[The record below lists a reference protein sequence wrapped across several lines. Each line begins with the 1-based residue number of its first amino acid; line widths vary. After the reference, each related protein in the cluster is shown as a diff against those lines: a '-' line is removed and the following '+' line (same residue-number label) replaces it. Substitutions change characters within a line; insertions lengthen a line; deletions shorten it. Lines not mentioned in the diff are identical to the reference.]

1 MKKRVSSLMLAAVL
15 AAMSVTACSGGKEA
29 GTTPVTTAAA
39 EKAAEETK
47 SEQQTAETPAPT
59 EEKAADGSV
68 DLTVT
73 MPLGQWTDNF
83 DILIEAY
90 KAEHPELGTIAA
102 TFTSTS
108 DYNDLLKAAAAA
120 GELPDIIGTNYGEPF
135 KEWNNYMAD
144 LSTDF
149 PAYELFTEDQKTLGT
164 VNGKVVVAPIYLEGT
179 GILYNMA
186 LLEKAGWKEVP
197 KTRDELKKLCED
209 LTAAGIQPFMHQWA
223 ETNLNLFN
231 WVGPTWLGNKE
242 NGGLDFIQKML
253 SGEDMDLANDPEM
266 NEFLDY
272 YDIAIQYAQPNATA
286 TDKWTARN
294 AFFLEEAAMLTGE
307 GSWEYPNIMNVN
319 PDLMNHIKQDVIP
332 CSNDADKNHLQIQTM
347 CAGVSSQS
355 KNVKAA
361 KDFLS
366 YIRSSEAARVWH
378 QETMG
383 SPTSIVS
390 LEISDKL
397 PCIAVDV
404 LDHVAAGK
412 ASESMWEFTPAV
424 LATDLEE
431 IWSRYVNQQISR
443 EDFTARYAEIFK
455 DYAAGKYN

>member
-1 MKKRVSSLMLAAVL
+1 MKKTIGMLGVTIAMSIVL
-15 AAMSVTACSGGKEA
+15 AGCSKEA
-29 GTTPVTTAAA
+29 PKQDNNTAAENEGETA
-39 EKAAEETK
+39 ANEKPE
-47 SEQQTAETPAPT
+47 
-59 EEKAADGSV
+59 DGSI
-68 DLTVT
+68 DLTVM

-90 KAEHPELGTIAA
+90 KAEHPEIGTIEA
-102 TFTSTS
+102 TFPSTS

-120 GELPDIIGTNYGEPF
+120 GELPDIMGTNYGEPF
-135 KEWNNYMAD
+135 KEWNNYMTD

-149 PAYELFTEDQKTLGT
+149 PAYELLTDSQKELGT
-164 VNGKVVVAPIYLEGT
+164 VNGAVVVAPMYVEGT
-179 GILYNMA
+179 GILYNMK
-186 LLEKAGWKEVP
+186 LLEQVGWKEVP
-197 KTRDELKKLCED
+197 KTRDELVQLCED

-223 ETNLNLFN
+223 ETSLNLFN

-242 NGGLDFIQKML
+242 NGGLEFMEKML
-253 SGEDMDLANDPEM
+253 AGEDMDLHNDVEL

-319 PDLMNHIKQDVIP
+319 PELMDHIKQDVIP
-332 CSNDADKNHLQIQTM
+332 CSNEAEKNHMQIQTM
-347 CAGVSSQS
+347 CAGVNGQS

-361 KDFLS
+361 KEFLS
-366 YIRSSEAARVWH
+366 YIISSEEARVWH

-383 SPTSIVS
+383 SPTSITS

-404 LDHVAAGK
+404 LDHISKGK
-412 ASESMWEFTPAV
+412 ASESMWEFTPTV
-424 LATDLEE
+424 LSTDLEE
-431 IWSRYVNQQISR
+431 LWSRYVNQQATRDEFI
-443 EDFTARYAEIFK
+443 DRYAEIFK
-455 DYAAGKYN
+455 DYADGKYN

>member
-1 MKKRVSSLMLAAVL
+1 MKKRWGAIVLASVL
-15 AAMSVTACSGGKEA
+15 AAMSISACSGGKTTEPADTGKVTEA
-29 GTTPVTTAAA
+29 ATEKEAEASTPA
-39 EKAAEETK
+39 EK
-47 SEQQTAETPAPT
+47 P
-59 EEKAADGSV
+59 ADGSV
-68 DLTVT
+68 NLTVT

-83 DILIEAY
+83 DVLIEAY
-90 KAEHPELGTIAA
+90 KAEHPEIGTIEA
-102 TFTSTS
+102 TFPSTS

-149 PAYELFTEDQKTLGT
+149 PVFDLLTEDQKTLGT

-179 GILYNMA
+179 GILYNME
-186 LLEKAGWKEVP
+186 LLGKAGWTEVP
-197 KTRDELKKLCED
+197 KTRDELQKLCED

-253 SGEDMDLANDPEM
+253 AGEDMDLANDVEL

-319 PDLMNHIKQDVIP
+319 PELMGHIKQDVIP
-332 CSNDADKNHLQIQTM
+332 CSNEADKNHMQIQTM
-347 CAGVSSQS
+347 CAGVSDQS
-355 KNVKAA
+355 KHVKEA
-361 KDFLS
+361 KEFLA
-366 YIRSSEAARVWH
+366 YIISSEEARVWH

-397 PCIAVDV
+397 PCIAIDV

-443 EDFTARYAEIFK
+443 EDFIARYEEIFK

>member
-1 MKKRVSSLMLAAVL
+1 MRKSLRYLGSAALLLVTL
-15 AAMSVTACSGGKEA
+15 LTACSGDKTGETSGA
-29 GTTPVTTAAA
+29 PA
-39 EKAAEETK
+39 ETK
-47 SEQQTAETPAPT
+47 AEQQSSTAEAK
-59 EEKAADGSV
+59 EEKPGDGTI
-68 DLTVT
+68 DLTVM

-83 DILIEAY
+83 DILIDAY
-90 KAEHPELGTIAA
+90 KAEHPEIGTIEA
-102 TFTSTS
+102 TFPSTS

-120 GELPDIIGTNYGEPF
+120 GELPDILGTSYGESF

-149 PAYELFTEDQKTLGT
+149 PAFDLMTEEQKTLGT
-164 VNGKVVVAPIYLEGT
+164 INGKIAIAPMYIEGT
-179 GILYNMA
+179 GILYNTD
-186 LLEKAGWKEVP
+186 LLKKAGWDRTPE
-197 KTRDELKKLCED
+197 TRDELEQLCED

-242 NGGLDFIQKML
+242 NGGLDFLTKML
-253 SGEDMDLANDPEM
+253 EGQDMDLANDVEL

-272 YDIAIQYAQPNATA
+272 YDLAIKYAQPNAAA

-319 PDLMNHIKQDVIP
+319 PDLMNHIKQGVLP
-332 CSNDADKNHLQIQTM
+332 CSNTAEKNHMQIQTM
-347 CAGVSSQS
+347 CAGVIEQS
-355 KNVKAA
+355 ENLKAA
-361 KDFLS
+361 KEFLS
-366 YIRSSEAARVWH
+366 FIISSEEARVWH

-383 SPTSIVS
+383 SPTSITA

-397 PCIAVDV
+397 PSIAADV
-404 LDHVAAGK
+404 LEHVASGK
-412 ASESMWEFTPAV
+412 ASESMVDFTPAV

-431 IWSRYVNQQISR
+431 IWSRYVNQQVSR
-443 EDFTARYAEIFK
+443 EEFINRYAEIFK
-455 DYAAGKYN
+455 DYSEGKYN